1 MNTGC
6 ERMTEWAVSR
16 LAGWPMS
23 IEEAVAKDLV
33 AILFVTFLFGG
44 GALWLI
50 VATVAEQW
58 RKLRIAERNSQLKQS
73 MVAAGYRADEIVRV
87 LNAGKDDS

>member
-1 MNTGC
+1 
-6 ERMTEWAVSR
+6 
-16 LAGWPMS
+16 MS
-23 IEEAVAKDLV
+23 IEEAVARDLV

-58 RKLRIAERNSQLKQS
+58 RRIRVAERNTDLKRS
-73 MVAAGYRADEIVRV
+73 MVAAGYRPDEIVRV
-87 LNAGKDDS
+87 LNAGGGDG